1 MHPSHI
7 FLQNINRNCT
17 PQKVDDIYQETF
29 LGYFCIFLH
38 FPPFLHIP
46 PFSFIVRN
54 SALCLDHRELKGA
67 MLLPRNK
74 VVIVC

>member
-29 LGYFCIFLH
+29 LGYFCISSIQF
-38 FPPFLHIP
+38 
-46 PFSFIVRN
+46 FSQKFGLVFG
-54 SALCLDHRELKGA
+54 S
-67 MLLPRNK
+67 P
-74 VVIVC
+74 